1 MIIVTGTK
9 RSGTSMWMQL
19 LTAAGFPPIGEAFP
33 RSWDKTIKDA
43 NPGGFWE
50 STLRRGIYHETN
62 PDPATGA
69 YLFPQ
74 ATERH
79 VVKVFIPGLIRSD
92 RAFIGKVIATIRPW
106 RQYVRSVTR
115 LYDMEQEA
123 RNALTNG
130 AAPAPVVMEPVI
142 EWWVENFSLISDIVT
157 RRYPFYM
164 VAYDSALRDPEAT
177 LSEVFRW
184 LGEGDVD
191 CAVAEVAPELR
202 TQHEAEVSKQDS
214 SELGLGRDIIETFD
228 AFYGLVREQRPLEQ
242 AFVDRLNETNRKLSD
257 RIDEAVK
264 KVAAAQLEQMKAR
277 HAPEREPRDG
287 FTRGCPRPPRTPR
300 ALERDCR
307 TTKQQR

>member
-33 RSWDKTIKDA
+33 RSWDKTIKNA

-123 RNALTNG
+123 RNELTNG

-164 VAYDSALRDPEAT
+164 VAYDSVLTEPKKT
-177 LSEVFRW
+177 LQDLFRW
-184 LGEGDVD
+184 LGEGDVER
-191 CAVAEVAPELR
+191 AVAEVAPELR
-202 TQHEAEVSKQDS
+202 TQHQGNRVEYESDSCDLGQDVI
-214 SELGLGRDIIETFD
+214 DTFD
-228 AFYGLVREQRPLEQ
+228 ALYALVRDRSPLDQ
-242 AFVDRLNETNRKLSD
+242 TFVDRLNETNRTLGE
-257 RIDEAVK
+257 RIEEAVK
-264 KVAAAQLEQMKAR
+264 ALASAQLEQLKTRRSSGSSASVL
-277 HAPEREPRDG
+277 APTGSR
-287 FTRGCPRPPRTPR
+287 
-300 ALERDCR
+300 
-307 TTKQQR
+307 